1 MVLPVLT
8 GALVLLGVQFSPD
21 GIWVWIT
28 VVQDQL
34 PVQMETGR
42 ILFQAVLRILCHEGS
57 GLVPLSVSGGLTC
70 VHRCFHT
77 PDRPV
82 LSRRYLAIASLTS
95 FKITMD

>member
-8 GALVLLGVQFSPD
+8 STLVLLGVQFFPD

-28 VVQDQL
+28 VAQDQL

-42 ILFQAVLRILCHEGS
+42 ILSQAVPRIPCHEGS
-57 GLVPLSVSGGLTC
+57 GLVPLSISGGLTC
-70 VHRCFHT
+70 AHGCFHT

-82 LSRRYLAIASLTS
+82 LSHRYLAMERYCIPYI
-95 FKITMD
+95 F

>member
-8 GALVLLGVQFSPD
+8 GALALLGVQFSPE
-21 GIWVWIT
+21 GIQAWIT
-28 VVQDQL
+28 VAQDQL

-42 ILFQAVLRILCHEGS
+42 ILSQAVPQVLCYEGS
-57 GLVPLSVSGGLTC
+57 GLVPLSISGGLTC

-82 LSRRYLAIASLTS
+82 LSRRYLAMECYCIPYI
-95 FKITMD
+95 F